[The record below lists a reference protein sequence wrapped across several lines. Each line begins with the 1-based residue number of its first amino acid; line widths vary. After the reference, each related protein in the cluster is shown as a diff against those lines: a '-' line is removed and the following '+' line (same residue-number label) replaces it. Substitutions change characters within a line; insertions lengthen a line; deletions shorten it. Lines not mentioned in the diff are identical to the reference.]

1 MVLLLHIAI
10 ALLSIIYTAYVY
22 FAPSRAKL
30 RGSYALVAL
39 TVASG
44 TWLIIANPTH
54 MVQSCIT
61 GLLYLGVIFYGIHL
75 SSNKLALQQQEQESD
90 KR

>member
-10 ALLSIIYTAYVY
+10 ALISIIYTGYVY
-22 FAPSRAKL
+22 FAPSQAKL

-39 TVASG
+39 TIATG
-44 TWLIIANPTH
+44 TWLIVANPAH

-61 GLLYLGVIFYGIHL
+61 GLVYLGVVFYGIHL
-75 SSNKLALQQQEQESD
+75 ASNRLAVQRQESNK
-90 KR
+90 R